1 MTSKKFVPLE
11 IEQLIERINQSEQD
25 FKDGNFKTS
34 EQLLKRFSKFELNWF
49 LLFLCNQIAFLI
61 KI

>member
-34 EQLLKRFSKFELNWF
+34 EQLLKRFSKFELNWKKKE
-49 LLFLCNQIAFLI
+49 Q
-61 KI
+61 